1 MSTVKDILKE
11 KRSLWH
17 LQPDQTVM
25 DAVELLIGKNVGA
38 LVVIEDDKL
47 AGIISERDFTRK
59 IIVKRLDPDTTLI
72 KDIMTRDVRYV
83 TPDQSVDTCLALI
96 NKHRVRHLPV
106 IENEKVI
113 GMISIGDVVKHVVED
128 KQTEIE
134 HLEQVISWGE
144 SY

>member
-38 LVVIEDDKL
+38 LVVIEDNKL

-59 IIVKRLDPDTTLI
+59 IIVKRLDPETTLI

-106 IENEKVI
+106 IENDKVI

-128 KQTEIE
+128 KQTEIN

-144 SY
+144 NY